1 MGAGPVYHPTQQF
14 LPYSWIYIHRP
25 DGQLLRSGDGQF
37 KEPKLRSLLN
47 ASYYK
52 DPYVLADYLLNPG
65 IEGNSQIFE
74 FLWRDPDLKP
84 RPLTDLPLSRYMG
97 TPYGWMVARTGWDE
111 ESVIAEMKVNIFNF
125 NNHQHLDAGAF
136 QIYYKGPLAMDTGY
150 YGGATGG
157 AYGGPH
163 YLNYA
168 KRTVAHN
175 CMLVYDPNEE
185 FVERKSFF
193 QNDGGQKFING
204 NREPTSMEQLLRD
217 YRSAEVLGQGFGP
230 DPQKPA
236 YTYLKGDFTKTYC
249 ARCVRRNARLCFS
262 TSRAN
267 PLRPRW
273 WFSTG

>member
-1 MGAGPVYHPTQQF
+1 MTGVQTCA
-14 LPYSWIYIHRP
+14 LPI
-25 DGQLLRSGDGQF
+25 
-37 KEPKLRSLLN
+37 
-47 ASYYK
+47 
-52 DPYVLADYLLNPG
+52 
-65 IEGNSQIFE
+65 
-74 FLWRDPDLKP
+74 
-84 RPLTDLPLSRYMG
+84 
-97 TPYGWMVARTGWDE
+97 
-111 ESVIAEMKVNIFNF
+111 
-125 NNHQHLDAGAF
+125 
-136 QIYYKGPLAMDTGY
+136 Y